1 MKQKNLVLMVG
12 GVGCGLGAA
21 FLLGPLTAA
30 VPLRTALTLNV
41 ATALG
46 RV

>member
-1 MKQKNLVLMVG
+1 MPPSIWLA
-12 GVGCGLGAA
+12 GLGAA
-21 FLLGPLTAA
+21 FLLGLLTAA
-30 VPLRTALTLNV
+30 VPLRTALNLNV